1 MATTRDRILQTLLDK
16 PKSTIKDL
24 ADAVS
29 INAISVRHHLA
40 SLQAEGLVSSEEERH
55 GVGRPRLVYSL
66 TPKGTEIFPSNY
78 LQLTDRILD
87 QLKASLPAAEL
98 RDLFENMAQRQAA
111 SILPDFDAMTDPEE
125 RIRYLANMLGSDGH
139 AIRWEKLEDG
149 TFSLEVANCPY
160 IQISKAHPEICLYD
174 QELFRKLLNMKITK
188 TGSICHGDRACTYI
202 VTP

>member
-40 SLQAEGLVSSEEERH
+40 SLQADGLVNAEEERH

-66 TPKGTEIFPSNY
+66 TTKGTEIFPSNY
-78 LQLTDRILD
+78 LQLTDRLLN
-87 QLKASLPAAEL
+87 QLKDSLPASQL
-98 RDLFENMAQRQAA
+98 RVLFESMAERQAA
-111 SILPDFDAMTDPEE
+111 SVLPDFDTMRDPEE
-125 RIRYLANMLGSDGH
+125 RIAYLAQILGGDGH
-139 AIRWEKLEDG
+139 TIRWEKQEDG
-149 TFSLEVANCPY
+149 TYLLEVANCPY
-160 IQISKAHPEICLYD
+160 IQISKQHPEICMYD
-174 QELFRKLLNMKITK
+174 QELFRKLLGMKITK

-202 VTP
+202 VRP